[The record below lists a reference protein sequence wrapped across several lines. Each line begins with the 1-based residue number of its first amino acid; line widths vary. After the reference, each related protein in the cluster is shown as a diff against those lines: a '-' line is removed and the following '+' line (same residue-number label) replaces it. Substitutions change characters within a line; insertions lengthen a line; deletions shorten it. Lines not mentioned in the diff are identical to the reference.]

1 MNVPFVL
8 CTLCGNFFSSSSQQL
23 GLSLVFFFFFHLPVT
38 IFKSLKSQTSTERQA
53 SWSLDLVKRFAVDLQ
68 YFTFALFL
76 DHLLLAT
83 KLSFFSILHKLQ
95 STLFHRL
102 RTRKLV
108 NPICFHRT
116 KVCFRDDY
124 RHFSFMII
132 FKKVVLGLIDVITTF
147 VERAS
152 HTKHLVLER
161 MEHDNLLHISCSILR
176 TIFI

>member
-1 MNVPFVL
+1 M
-8 CTLCGNFFSSSSQQL
+8 
-23 GLSLVFFFFFHLPVT
+23 
-38 IFKSLKSQTSTERQA
+38 
-53 SWSLDLVKRFAVDLQ
+53 SLDLVKRFAVDLQ

-83 KLSFFSILHKLQ
+83 KLSFFSIFHKLQ
-95 STLFHRL
+95 STLFHGL
-102 RTRKLV
+102 RIRNLV

-116 KVCFRDDY
+116 KVCSRNDCH
-124 RHFSFMII
+124 RFSFMII